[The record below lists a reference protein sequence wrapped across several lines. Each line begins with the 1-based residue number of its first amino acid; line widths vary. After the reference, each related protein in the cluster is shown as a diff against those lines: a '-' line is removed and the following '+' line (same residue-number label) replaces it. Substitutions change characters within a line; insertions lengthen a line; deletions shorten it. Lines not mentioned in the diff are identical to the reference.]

1 MRKAT
6 SALVFLVFLSGFFAI
21 KLPQVVG
28 ADESQTDS
36 SPAVVYTTVY
46 RVHDLPVY
54 TAEKMFMPNV
64 LMELIQRT
72 VSPSDWRAEDAVS
85 TLSPYPHNGSLVI
98 TTHKQNHDKIEAL
111 LKSMRPAERAN

>member
-6 SALVFLVFLSGFFAI
+6 SALVFLVLLSGTFAI
-21 KLPQVVG
+21 KSPQEVG

-36 SPAVVYTTVY
+36 SAAAVYTTVY

-54 TAEKMFMPNV
+54 TAEKMFMPSV

-85 TLSPYPHNGSLVI
+85 TLSPYPQNGSLVI

-111 LKSMRPAERAN
+111 LKSMRPAERAK